1 MATCDSLHNRYRQ
14 HWAGHFLDAQLER
27 AYQER
32 RWLNGR
38 IPRRCAILILWVA
51 VIRYT
56 IDVVAFFTFSGANS
70 EPHVAAAWPGVFLG
84 VLGGVMVTAAW
95 SPSRLVMKHW
105 TFLSVVGSLCGLAP
119 LLYAYVVVVR
129 QRC

>member
-1 MATCDSLHNRYRQ
+1 MVPCDSLHNRYRQ

-27 AYQER
+27 AFQER
-32 RWLNGR
+32 RWLNER
-38 IPRRCAILILWVA
+38 IPRRCAILILWAA

-56 IDVVAFFTFSGANS
+56 IDVVAFFTFSGAHS

-95 SPSRLVMKHW
+95 SPSHLVMKHW
-105 TFLSVVGSLCGLAP
+105 TFLSTVGSLCGLAP

-129 QRC
+129 PRC